1 MLYKPNTPSV
11 NGKPVQYWHIGSDL
25 KPGFR
30 MRHNLKRDL
39 CERRVG
45 HKYATIPAVILAVNA
60 GIQMGFFGANGW
72 AFLFISL
79 MFVVSTV
86 GFILSGRKSVELRD
100 RVRLNA
106 YLSANS
112 TRVADL
118 GGPAGSVLVS
128 RFAMRNIA
136 FSSLT
141 TPESRLIDE
150 YFAGINTAELDE
162 ILSAEGADENKQ
174 CVMLRAELV
183 SRADRVCEAIKLLRK
198 ELAAAD
204 SRLKQILQDDL
215 GDRAAGAQAQLS
227 SAAGKALVAIRS

>member
-11 NGKPVQYWHIGSDL
+11 NGKPVQYWCIGSDL
-25 KPGFR
+25 KPDFR

-45 HKYATIPAVILAVNA
+45 HKYATIPVLILAVNA

-72 AFLFISL
+72 ALLFIAL
-79 MFVVSTV
+79 MFVVAVV
-86 GFILSGRKSVELRD
+86 GFTLSGRKSVELRD

-106 YLSANS
+106 YLSTNS
-112 TRVADL
+112 ARVADL
-118 GGPAGSVLVS
+118 SGSVGGILVN
-128 RFAMRNIA
+128 RFAIRNIA
-136 FSSLT
+136 FNSLT
-141 TPESRLIDE
+141 APESRLIDE

-174 CVMLRAELV
+174 CVILRAELV
-183 SRADRVCEAIKLLRK
+183 SRADRVCEAVKSLR
-198 ELAAAD
+198 EEMAAAD
-204 SRLKQILQDDL
+204 SRFKQIVQDDL

-227 SAAGKALVAIRS
+227 NAAGKALAAIRS